1 MYTLK
6 NLLCKLNI
14 LKQISCMLYI
24 KLLFKVIMYG
34 EEKYYMKQSLMHIY
48 V

>member
-1 MYTLK
+1 MYSLK
-6 NLLCKLNI
+6 NLLCKLNT

-24 KLLFKVIMYG
+24 KLLFKVITYG
-34 EEKYYMKQSLMHIY
+34 EEKRYMKQSLMHTY